1 MSDHDLGTSGRA
13 RWAARGTWIAVEALI
28 PLLLLV
34 AWGAWS
40 ATANSFYF
48 PPLTDILSSFRTTWL
63 FARFGSDVVP
73 SLLRL
78 FAGYA
83 AAVVVGIPLG
93 ALLGLSPLALRTT
106 RPVIEFVRSIPPSAL
121 IPFGI
126 VVLGLGNAMKV
137 FVIALACLFPV
148 LLNTVDGVRGI
159 DPVARETSRMYGIGA
174 VDHVRGVVLP
184 AATPR
189 IAAGLRTSLAL
200 ALTLTVITE
209 MAASTNG
216 IGYFILQAQRSF
228 PIPEMWSGMLLLGL
242 LGYLLNAGF
251 ALLERRLLAWHRGA
265 RGTG

>member
-1 MSDHDLGTSGRA
+1 MSGHEFRAEGRVRRTIRRA
-13 RWAARGTWIAVEALI
+13 WILVEVLV

-48 PPLTDILSSFRTTWL
+48 PPLTSILSSFHTTWL
-63 FARFGSDVVP
+63 FARFGTDAVP
-73 SLLRL
+73 TLLRL

-83 AAVVVGIPLG
+83 VAALVGIPLG
-93 ALLGLSPLALRTT
+93 ILLGLWPLALRAA
-106 RPVIEFVRSIPPSAL
+106 RPVVEFVRSIPPSAL

-137 FVIALACLFPV
+137 FVIALACLFPI
-148 LLNTVDGVRGI
+148 LLNTIDGVRGI
-159 DPVARETSRMYGIGA
+159 DPLFRETSRIYGIRT

-184 AATPR
+184 AAAPR
-189 IAAGLRTSLAL
+189 IVAGLRTSLAL

-228 PIPEMWSGMLLLGL
+228 SIPEMWSGMLLLGL

-251 ALLERRLLAWHRGA
+251 TLLERRLLAWHRGA
-265 RGTG
+265 RDSG